1 MSILMYP
8 FKVGVK
14 QQWTALKGSVI
25 NSIRGGGGGARIG
38 ACGPTPAYFCIDFSY
53 NVSRS
58 RCATNSSA
66 QPPSKKFNKLTIT
79 QSDQSSVLSDIGI

>member
-8 FKVGVK
+8 FKAGVK
-14 QQWTALKGSVI
+14 QQWTALKGSVL
-25 NSIRGGGGGARIG
+25 NSIGGRGGGRIG
-38 ACGPTPAYFCIDFSY
+38 ACGPTRTYFCIDFSY
-53 NVSRS
+53 SVSRP

-79 QSDQSSVLSDIGI
+79 QSDQSSVISDIGI